1 MAQERLVQKVQVP
14 ALPIPKD
21 SPIKQYLDDLNNILR
36 LFFNL
41 LANAVNNVFG
51 DFGGRFL
58 DVPNALYF
66 STVDQAVAVVDTPQ
80 VVTFNQT
87 YLESGFSINGA
98 SNSQITATYSGVY
111 NFQFIG
117 QLSSGSA
124 SAKNIYLWI
133 TRNGTDLGY
142 TAREFVLSGSGDI
155 DEVIWNFNL
164 DLAAGEYVE
173 MTWVSDDI
181 DVTME
186 SVPPAV
192 SPATPHPG
200 VTSAVL
206 TVNFISAL
214 PDTRP
219 TPP

>member
-1 MAQERLVQKVQVP
+1 MAQERLVQKVQPP
-14 ALPIPKD
+14 ALPIPKAG
-21 SPIKQYLDDLNNILR
+21 PLKQYLDDLNNILR

-41 LANAVNNVFG
+41 VANAVNNVFG
-51 DFGGRFL
+51 ELGGRFL

-66 STVDQAVAVVDTPQ
+66 STVDQPIAVVDTAQ
-80 VVTFNQT
+80 VITFNQT
-87 YLESGFSINGA
+87 YLESGFVLDGGTDSE
-98 SNSQITATYSGVY
+98 ITATYSGVY

-124 SAKNIYLWI
+124 SAKNVYLWI
-133 TRNGTDLGY
+133 SRNGTNLGY
-142 TAREFVLSGSGDI
+142 TAREFVLSGSGEI
-155 DEVIWNFNL
+155 DEIIWNFNL

-173 MTWVSDDI
+173 MAWVSDDI
-181 DVTME
+181 DVTMAT
-186 SVPPAV
+186 VPPAV

-206 TVNFISAL
+206 TINFISAL
-214 PDTRP
+214 PEVRP

>member
-1 MAQERLVQKVQVP
+1 MAERLVQKVQTP
-14 ALPIPKD
+14 ALPIPKQG
-21 SPIKQYLDDLNNILR
+21 PLKHYLDDLNNILR

-51 DFGGRFL
+51 ELGGRFI

-66 STVDQAVAVVDTPQ
+66 STVDQPIAAVDTAQ

-98 SNSQITATYSGVY
+98 SNSQITATYGGVY

-117 QLSSGSA
+117 QVSSGSA
-124 SAKNIYLWI
+124 SAKNVYLWI
-133 TRNGTDLGY
+133 SRDGTDLGY
-142 TAREFVLSGSGDI
+142 TAREYVLSGSGDI
-155 DEVIWNFNL
+155 HEVIWNFNL

-173 MTWVSDDI
+173 MKWVSDDI

-186 SVPPAV
+186 SVPPAT

-200 VTSAVL
+200 VTSAVV
-206 TVNFISAL
+206 TINFISAL
-214 PDTRP
+214 PETRP

>member
-1 MAQERLVQKVQVP
+1 VANRLVQKVQVP

-21 SPIKQYLDDLNNILR
+21 SPLKQYLDDLNNILR

-41 LANAVNNVFG
+41 LANAVNTVFG
-51 DFGGRFL
+51 ELGGRFL

-66 STVDQAVAVVDTPQ
+66 STVAQPVAIVDTPQ
-80 VVTFNQT
+80 AVTFNQT

-98 SNSQITATYSGVY
+98 SNSQITAVYGGVY

-117 QLSSGSA
+117 QVSSGSA

-133 TRNGTDLGY
+133 SRDGTDLGY
-142 TAREFVLSGSGDI
+142 TAREFVLQGSGDI
-155 DEVIWNFNL
+155 DEIIWNFNL
-164 DLAAGEYVE
+164 DLAAGEYIE
-173 MTWVSDDI
+173 MKWVSDDI
-181 DVTME
+181 DVTLQT
-186 SVPPAV
+186 VAPAV

-200 VTSAVL
+200 VTSAVI
-206 TVNFISAL
+206 TINFISAL
-214 PDTRP
+214 PEVRP

>member
-1 MAQERLVQKVQVP
+1 MAQERLVQKVQPP
-14 ALPIPKD
+14 ALPIPKAG
-21 SPIKQYLDDLNNILR
+21 PLKQYLDDLNNILR

-41 LANAVNNVFG
+41 LSNAVNNVFG
-51 DFGGRFL
+51 ELGGRFI

-66 STVDQAVAVVDTPQ
+66 STVDQPIAVVDTPQ

-87 YLESGFSINGA
+87 YLQSGFELNGG

-117 QLSSGSA
+117 QVASGSA

-133 TRNGTDLGY
+133 SRDGTDLGY

-155 DEVIWNFNL
+155 DEIIWNFNL
-164 DLAAGEYVE
+164 DLAAGEYIE
-173 MTWVSDDI
+173 MKWSSDDI
-181 DVTME
+181 DASLNAET
-186 SVPPAV
+186 PA
-192 SPATPHPG
+192 SPHPG
-200 VTSAVL
+200 VASAVV
-206 TVNFISAL
+206 TINFISAL
-214 PDTRP
+214 PEVRP

>member
-1 MAQERLVQKVQVP
+1 MANRLVQKVQVP

-21 SPIKQYLDDLNNILR
+21 SPLKQYLDDLNNILR

-41 LANAVNNVFG
+41 LSNAVNTVFG
-51 DFGGRFL
+51 ELGGRFL

-66 STVDQAVAVVDTPQ
+66 STADQPIAVVDTAQ

-87 YLESGFSINGA
+87 YLESGFELNGG
-98 SNSQITATYSGVY
+98 SNSQITAVYGGVY

-133 TRNGTDLGY
+133 SRDGTDLGY
-142 TAREFVLSGSGDI
+142 TAREFVLQGSGDI

-164 DLAAGEYVE
+164 DLAAGEYIE
-173 MTWVSDDI
+173 MKLVTDDI

-186 SVPPAV
+186 TVPPAV

-200 VTSAVL
+200 VASAVV
-206 TVNFISAL
+206 TINFISAL
-214 PDTRP
+214 PETRP

>member
-1 MAQERLVQKVQVP
+1 MAKRLVQKVQPP
-14 ALPIPKD
+14 ALPIPKE
-21 SPIKQYLDDLNNILR
+21 SPLKHYLDDLNNILR

-41 LANAVNNVFG
+41 LANAVNSVFG
-51 DFGGRFL
+51 ELGGRFI

-66 STVDQAVAVVDTPQ
+66 STVDQPVAVVNTPQ

-87 YLESGFSINGA
+87 YLESGFELNGGT
-98 SNSQITATYSGVY
+98 NSEITAVYDGVY

-124 SAKNIYLWI
+124 SPKNIYLWI

-142 TAREFVLSGSGDI
+142 TARGFTLQGSGDI
-155 DEVIWNFNL
+155 KEIMWSFNL

-173 MTWVSDDI
+173 MKWVSDDI
-181 DVTME
+181 DVTMKT
-186 SVPPAV
+186 VPPAV

-200 VTSAVL
+200 VTSAVV
-206 TVNFISAL
+206 TINFISAL
-214 PDTRP
+214 PETRP

>member
-1 MAQERLVQKVQVP
+1 MAERLVQKVQAP
-14 ALPIPKD
+14 ALPIPKAG
-21 SPIKQYLDDLNNILR
+21 PLKQYLDDLNNILR

-41 LANAVNNVFG
+41 LVNAVNNVFG
-51 DFGGRFL
+51 ELGGRFI

-66 STVDQAVAVVDTPQ
+66 STVDQPIAVVDTPQ

-124 SAKNIYLWI
+124 SAKNVYLWVS
-133 TRNGTDLGY
+133 RNGTNLGY
-142 TAREFVLSGSGDI
+142 TAREFVLSGSGEI

-164 DLAAGEYVE
+164 DLAAGEYIE
-173 MTWVSDDI
+173 MVWVSDDI
-181 DVTME
+181 DVTMAT
-186 SVPPAV
+186 VPPAV

-214 PDTRP
+214 PEVRP

>member
-1 MAQERLVQKVQVP
+1 MAQERLVQKVQPP
-14 ALPIPKD
+14 ALPIPKAG
-21 SPIKQYLDDLNNILR
+21 PLKQYLDDLNNILR

-41 LANAVNNVFG
+41 VANAVNNVFG
-51 DFGGRFL
+51 ELGGRFL

-66 STVDQAVAVVDTPQ
+66 STVDQPIAVVDTPQ

-87 YLESGFSINGA
+87 YLQSGFELNGG

-142 TAREFVLSGSGDI
+142 TAREFVLQGSGEI

-164 DLAAGEYVE
+164 DLAAGEYIE

-181 DVTME
+181 NVTMAT
-186 SVPPAV
+186 VPPAV

-206 TVNFISAL
+206 TINFISAL
-214 PDTRP
+214 PEVRP

>member
-1 MAQERLVQKVQVP
+1 VANRLVQKVQVP

-21 SPIKQYLDDLNNILR
+21 SPLKQYLDDLNNILR

-41 LANAVNNVFG
+41 LANAVNTVFG
-51 DFGGRFL
+51 ELGGRFL

-66 STVDQAVAVVDTPQ
+66 STVAQPVAIVDTPQ
-80 VVTFNQT
+80 AVTFNQT

-98 SNSQITATYSGVY
+98 SNSQITAVYGGVY

-117 QLSSGSA
+117 QVSSGSA

-133 TRNGTDLGY
+133 SRDGTDLGY
-142 TAREFVLSGSGDI
+142 TAREFVLQGSGDI

-164 DLAAGEYVE
+164 DLAAGEYIE
-173 MTWVSDDI
+173 MKWVTDDI

-186 SVPPAV
+186 TVPPAV

-200 VTSAVL
+200 VASAVV
-206 TVNFISAL
+206 TINFISAL
-214 PDTRP
+214 PEVRP

>member
-1 MAQERLVQKVQVP
+1 MANRLVQKVQVP
-14 ALPIPKD
+14 ALPIPKA
-21 SPIKQYLDDLNNILR
+21 SPLKQYLDDLNNILR

-41 LANAVNNVFG
+41 LSNAVNTVFG
-51 DFGGRFL
+51 ELGGRFL

-66 STVDQAVAVVDTPQ
+66 STVDQPIAVVDTAQ

-87 YLESGFSINGA
+87 YLESGFSINGG
-98 SNSQITATYSGVY
+98 SNSQITATYGGVY

-117 QLSSGSA
+117 QVSSGSA

-133 TRNGTDLGY
+133 SRDGTDLGY
-142 TAREFVLSGSGDI
+142 TAREFVLQGSGDI

-164 DLAAGEYVE
+164 DLAAGEYIE
-173 MTWVSDDI
+173 MKWVTDDI

-186 SVPPAV
+186 TVPPAV

-200 VTSAVL
+200 VASAVV
-206 TVNFISAL
+206 TINFISAL
-214 PDTRP
+214 PETRP

>member
-1 MAQERLVQKVQVP
+1 MANRLVQKVQVP
-14 ALPIPKD
+14 ALPIPKA
-21 SPIKQYLDDLNNILR
+21 SPLKQYLDDLNNILR

-41 LANAVNNVFG
+41 LSNAVNTVFG
-51 DFGGRFL
+51 ELGGRFI

-66 STVDQAVAVVDTPQ
+66 STVDQPIAVVDTAQ

-87 YLESGFSINGA
+87 YLESGFSINGG
-98 SNSQITATYSGVY
+98 SNSQITATYGGVY

-117 QLSSGSA
+117 QVSSGSA

-133 TRNGTDLGY
+133 SRDGTDLGY
-142 TAREFVLSGSGDI
+142 TAREFVLQGSGDI

-164 DLAAGEYVE
+164 DLAAGEYIE
-173 MTWVSDDI
+173 MKWVTDDI
-181 DVTME
+181 NVTME
-186 SVPPAV
+186 TVPPAV

-200 VTSAVL
+200 VASAVV
-206 TVNFISAL
+206 TINFISAL
-214 PDTRP
+214 PETRP

>member
-1 MAQERLVQKVQVP
+1 MAQERLVQKVQPP
-14 ALPIPKD
+14 ALPVPKA
-21 SPIKQYLDDLNNILR
+21 SPLKQYLDDLNNILR

-41 LANAVNNVFG
+41 LSNAVNNVFG
-51 DFGGRFL
+51 ELGGRFL

-66 STVDQAVAVVDTPQ
+66 STADQPIAAVDTAQ

-98 SNSQITATYSGVY
+98 SNSQITATYGGVY

-117 QLSSGSA
+117 QVSSGSA
-124 SAKNIYLWI
+124 SAKNVYLWI
-133 TRNGTDLGY
+133 SRDGTDLGY
-142 TAREFVLSGSGDI
+142 TAREYVLSGSGDI
-155 DEVIWNFNL
+155 HEVIWNFNL

-173 MTWVSDDI
+173 MKWVSDDI

-186 SVPPAV
+186 SVPPAT

-200 VTSAVL
+200 VTSAVV
-206 TVNFISAL
+206 TINFISAL
-214 PDTRP
+214 PETRP

>member
-1 MAQERLVQKVQVP
+1 VPERLVQKVQPP
-14 ALPIPKD
+14 ALPIPKA
-21 SPIKQYLDDLNNILR
+21 SPLKQYLDDLNNILR

-51 DFGGRFL
+51 ELGGRFI

-66 STVDQAVAVVDTPQ
+66 STVDQPIAVVDTPQ

-87 YLESGFSINGA
+87 YLQSGFTINGA
-98 SNSQITATYSGVY
+98 SNSQITATYGGVY

-117 QLSSGSA
+117 QVSSGSA

-133 TRNGTDLGY
+133 SRNGTDLGY
-142 TAREFVLSGSGDI
+142 TAREFVLQGSGDI

-164 DLAAGEYVE
+164 DLAAGEYIE
-173 MTWVSDDI
+173 MKWVTDDI
-181 DVTME
+181 DVTMKT
-186 SVPPAV
+186 VPPAV

-214 PDTRP
+214 PETRP